1 MELFHQPVRNM
12 ANLDIKNLIEN
23 FGKELDPD
31 IEKEPSLRRFMERF
45 MESFLEEASHPEN
58 FSKINQYTITSITIE
73 NFKCIGDAVTIP
85 IRPITL
91 LFGKNSAGKS
101 TILQALDYYNKIWQD
116 KSSSIRAPSLGI
128 EMSGGYTIDF
138 RDFRSLVHRHEL
150 DRKIRIRVEYANI
163 VTSESKNEIYQWR
176 EIVTGCKEEY
186 PDNVESLL
194 IGLSMNGEELVHFSW
209 KLEEIYDNTVEGSD
223 GEELIRKEKEGFPE
237 DFLFEIYVNANTNQT
252 QRDFIDLYLSM
263 SKNSLLEP
271 QEFANRFGSS
281 SFDFDI
287 RHLGP
292 FREVL
297 QTSDTSWKKGLA
309 YLTSRILKPF
319 GREIQTPNTSWEKG
333 LAAWNVLSKDSKL
346 VEKTNHYI
354 QNVLNLGY
362 SINYQKHNST
372 DFGQWPYLH
381 DENNNIDVRL
391 SDIGVGIAQVIP
403 AIVGALDD
411 SHSPRIFAVE
421 QPELHVHPAVQVALG
436 DVFIDS
442 IKSIKSGG
450 YSNNEAFDKFSSM
463 LEDSKKELLDRI
475 KNIDDSAIDIG
486 MIKDKDPLDVEVF
499 LDDMKKDKDPLDA
512 QFKELFKIKQSYDH
526 NIQTAFKELTQ
537 ELVQGILRKI
547 EDTNRTIIIETHS
560 EHLLLRLLRRV
571 RETTRG
577 EQTDHILTPN
587 DLSVI
592 YARPTP
598 AGAKFTSLPV
608 TNDGDFDKLW
618 PEGFFEERMEE
629 LF

>member
-1 MELFHQPVRNM
+1 M
-12 ANLDIKNLIEN
+12 ANLDIKNFIEN

-45 MESFLEEASHPEN
+45 MESFLEEAFQPEN

-101 TILQALDYYNKIWQD
+101 TVLQALDYYNKIWQE
-116 KSSSIRAPSLGI
+116 KSDSVGAPSLGI

-150 DRKIRIRVEYANI
+150 DRKIRIRVEYAS
-163 VTSESKNEIYQWR
+163 VFTSDISKGEIYQWR

-186 PDNVESLL
+186 PNNVESLL

-209 KLEEIYDNTVEGSD
+209 KLEEIYDNIVEGSN
-223 GEELIRKEKEGFPE
+223 GEKLIRKEKKDSLKNSP
-237 DFLFEIYVNANTNQT
+237 EIYVNANTNQT
-252 QRDFIDLYLSM
+252 QRSFIDLFLSM
-263 SKNSLLEP
+263 SMSRDSLSKS
-271 QEFANRFGSS
+271 QERANVSS
-281 SFDFDI
+281 SNPFDFDI

-309 YLTSRILKPF
+309 YLVSRMLKPF
-319 GREIQTPNTSWEKG
+319 RRGIQLSDTTWEKG
-333 LAAWNVLSKDSKL
+333 LAAWNVLSKDPKL

-354 QNVLNLGY
+354 KNVLNLGY

-421 QPELHVHPAVQVALG
+421 QPELHIHPAVQVALG

-442 IKSIKSGG
+442 IKSIKSGD
-450 YSNNEAFDKFSSM
+450 YSNNEAFDKFSSI
-463 LEDSKKELLDRI
+463 LEDKKKELFDRI

-486 MIKDKDPLDVEVF
+486 IIKDKDPLDVEVF
-499 LDDMKKDKDPLDA
+499 LDDMTKDKDPLDA
-512 QFKELFKIKQSYDH
+512 QSKELFKIKQSYDH
-526 NIQTAFKELTQ
+526 NIQAAFKELTQ
-537 ELVQGILRKI
+537 ELVQEISKKI
-547 EDTNRTIIIETHS
+547 EGTNRTMIIETHS

-571 RETTRG
+571 RETTKR
-577 EQTDHILTPN
+577 EQTDHTLTPDN
-587 DLSVI
+587 LSVV
-592 YARPTP
+592 YVRPTP
-598 AGAKFTSLPV
+598 EGIKFTPISV
-608 TNDGDFDKLW
+608 TDDGDFYAPW
-618 PEGFFEERMEE
+618 PEGFFDERVKE